1 MDDQPVLFV
10 SALLWEQWGDAL
22 RAQGLMYRTSMPAGS
37 GMVFVYDDE
46 APRSFWMKDTR
57 IPLSIAF
64 VSSSGRIVSIS
75 DMQPL
80 NTTSVPSGAPAR
92 YAIEVNKGW
101 FAEHDVAVGDMVM
114 RVAELAMELV
124 TELVLL
130 WVVELVAEW
139 VDEGVAVREE
149 VEDGESP
156 PEPEEEALE
165 EPVGLDDRVSVGF
178 AV

>member
-1 MDDQPVLFV
+1 MKWLVLLSAMACGASSKFPTGSVVVDGKALSVEVADD
-10 SALLWEQWGDAL
+10 DAL
-22 RAQGLMYRTSMPAGS
+22 RAQGLMYRTSLPAGS

-64 VSSSGRIVSIS
+64 VGSSGRIVSIS

-101 FAEHDVAVGDMVM
+101 FAEHDVAVGDMV
-114 RVAELAMELV
+114 
-124 TELVLL
+124 
-130 WVVELVAEW
+130 
-139 VDEGVAVREE
+139 EGLKDLPR
-149 VEDGESP
+149 S
-156 PEPEEEALE
+156 
-165 EPVGLDDRVSVGF
+165 SKK
-178 AV
+178 